1 MYVDFPY
8 NFLFTVSKIG
18 YCEFKKYIY
27 APLSPVAT
35 CLLVRAGYVWSSRV
49 DLLQN
54 PWQTHMQYAHI
65 NKTVKIVTII
75 LSMLKK
81 RGVHLQWK
89 DCFCCCFQNV

>member
-8 NFLFTVSKIG
+8 NFLYTVSKIG

-27 APLSPVAT
+27 MPPFH
-35 CLLVRAGYVWSSRV
+35 LLLRACSYVRDVWSSRV